1 MECWSH
7 PGRCLWVLGRHGGSI
22 LSTFL
27 SQMLRLGWAPYKGT
41 LLEMLRVRRHSI
53 LSFVFLTALCR
64 LCEALLS
71 FLDFSDKK
79 ANTAIGLFTDLAL
92 EER

>member
-1 MECWSH
+1 MLEGW
-7 PGRCLWVLGRHGGSI
+7 CLQVLGGHGGSV
-22 LSTFL
+22 LSTLL
-27 SQMLRLGWAPYKGT
+27 SQMLRLSWILFKGA
-41 LLEMLRVRRHSI
+41 LLEMLRVRRHPI
-53 LSFVFLTALCR
+53 LRFVFLMALCR

-79 ANTAIGLFTDLAL
+79 ASTAIGLLTDLAL

>member
-1 MECWSH
+1 
-7 PGRCLWVLGRHGGSI
+7 
-22 LSTFL
+22 
-27 SQMLRLGWAPYKGT
+27 MLRLGWAPYKGT

-53 LSFVFLTALCR
+53 LSFVFLMALCR

-79 ANTAIGLFTDLAL
+79 ANTAIGLLTDLAL